1 MIIKEYKFI
10 YEKYSF
16 PISSIRNAIIMPP
29 REYKILPKTMINDS
43 TCPIIFL
50 EIFLWKNV
58 AL

>member
-16 PISSIRNAIIMPP
+16 PNFSIRNAIIMPP
-29 REYKILPKTMINDS
+29 REYKTLPKTRINDN